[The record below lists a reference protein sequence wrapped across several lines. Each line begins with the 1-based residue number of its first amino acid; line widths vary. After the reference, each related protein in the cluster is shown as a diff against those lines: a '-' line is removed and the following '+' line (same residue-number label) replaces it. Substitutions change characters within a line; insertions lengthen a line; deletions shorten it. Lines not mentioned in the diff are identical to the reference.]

1 MIQKKQVYNFGAGP
15 AMLPLPVMEQIQ
27 REWLDYQGMGVSMIE
42 ISYRAPEFVAVL
54 EEAQRLFRELT
65 GLPDNYRI
73 LFVHGGA
80 RMQFSALPL
89 NFAGRVPSNKALYV
103 ETGNFAMLAAKEAE
117 KFCPVET
124 IASSAATDYDRIP
137 ALSSRK
143 IDPAAAYLHITSNN
157 TIYGTRWTRFPD
169 SGPVP
174 LIADMTSELLS
185 RVIDYHQFGVVYAGL
200 QKNLGPSGMAMVI
213 VRDDLLDY
221 ADPQTPTLLDYTQCA
236 KDNSL
241 TNTTNTFAV
250 YVIKLVLEWLK
261 QQGGVAAME
270 KLNEQKAARLYQVI
284 DGSDFYRGVAQAE
297 HRSIMNV
304 TFQCPTPELDSK
316 FLAEAEADDLYALKG
331 HRNVG
336 GIRASIYNP
345 MPPEGVEKLAGFMEA
360 FERNNG

>member
-1 MIQKKQVYNFGAGP
+1 MTEKIYNFGAGP
-15 AMLPLPVMEQIQ
+15 AMLPESVMQKIQ
-27 REWLDYQGMGVSMIE
+27 REWLDFQGMGISIIE
-42 ISYRAPEFVAVL
+42 ISHRTKEFVAVID
-54 EEAQRLFRELT
+54 EAQLLFRELT

-89 NFAGRVPSNKALYV
+89 NFSGLVPSRKCLYV
-103 ETGNFAMLAAKEAE
+103 ESGNFAELAAKEAQA
-117 KFCPVET
+117 FCDMET

-137 ALSSRK
+137 QLAHDAIK
-143 IDPAAAYLHITSNN
+143 QDAAYLHITSNN
-157 TIYGTRWTRFPD
+157 TLYGTRWNQFPD
-169 SGPVP
+169 TGNVP

-185 RVIDYHQFGVVYAGL
+185 RQIDYNQFGVVYAGL

-213 VRDDLLDY
+213 VRDDLLGY
-221 ADPQTPTLLDYTQCA
+221 ADEKTPTLLNYTQCA

-261 QQGGVAAME
+261 EQGGVAAIE

-284 DGSDFYRGVAQAE
+284 DNSDFYCGIAQPE

-304 TFQCPTPELDSK
+304 SFKTASEEQDAK
-316 FLAEAEADDLYALKG
+316 FLQEADAVGLYALKG

-345 MPPEGVEKLAGFMEA
+345 MPPVGVEKLARFMEE
-360 FERNNG
+360 FEQKNG

>member
-1 MIQKKQVYNFGAGP
+1 MADKVYNFGAGP
-15 AMLPLPVMEQIQ
+15 AMLPETVMQQIQ
-27 REWLDYQGMGVSMIE
+27 REWLDFQGMGVSIIE
-42 ISYRAPEFVAVL
+42 ISHRAKEFVAVL
-54 EEAQRLFRELT
+54 DQAQSLFRELT

-89 NFAGRVPSNKALYV
+89 NLAGRVPSKKCLYV
-103 ETGNFAMLAAKEAE
+103 ESGNFASLAAKEAAA
-117 KFCPVET
+117 FCHVET
-124 IASSAATDYDRIP
+124 IASSVDTDYDCIP
-137 ALSSRK
+137 QLVPEA
-143 IDPAAAYLHITSNN
+143 IDQDAAYLHITSNN
-157 TIYGTRWTRFPD
+157 TLYGTRWNQFPET
-169 SGPVP
+169 GNVP

-185 RVIDYHQFGVVYAGL
+185 RQIDYNQFGVVYAGL

-213 VRDDLLDY
+213 IREDLLVH
-221 ADPQTPTLLDYTQCA
+221 ADEKTPTLLNYTQCD

-261 QQGGVAAME
+261 EQGGVAAIE
-270 KLNEQKAARLYQVI
+270 KLNERKAERLYQVI
-284 DGSDFYRGVAQAE
+284 DSSGFYRGIAQPE

-304 TFQCPTPELDSK
+304 SFKLTSKELDAK
-316 FLAEAEADDLYALKG
+316 FLQEAEAVGLYALKG

-345 MPPEGVEKLAGFMEA
+345 MPLEGVKKLAGFMEE
-360 FERNNG
+360 FERENS